1 MQTEIHDNGLLSQ
14 AATLAGATVAIVK
27 HSGKSGTH
35 KEFDALLK
43 GLEAAA
49 SNYPHNPYI
58 QSFLTPATRQQ
69 IAGFSHLY
77 EEVPKQTTV
86 NDFKM
91 VALNRCGQAAEW
103 MTANVPSATAEEV
116 KSSIL
121 AICLRVAAE
130 SKEGGFFNFSSD
142 NVDPFEESVIDEI
155 ARALGAQKTVE

>member
-1 MQTEIHDNGLLSQ
+1 MQTEIHDNGLLAQ

-27 HSGKSGTH
+27 HSGTSGTH
-35 KEFDALLK
+35 KEFEALLK

-58 QSFLTPATRQQ
+58 QSFVAARSRQQ
-69 IAGFSHLY
+69 IAGFSQQYDH
-77 EEVPKQTTV
+77 VPKQTEV

-91 VALNRCGQAAEW
+91 VALNRCGQAADW
-103 MTANVPSATAEEV
+103 LAANVPAATAEEV

-121 AICLRVAAE
+121 AVCLRVAAE
-130 SKEGGFFNFSSD
+130 SKEGGFFNFNAD

-155 ARALGAQKTVE
+155 ARALRAEKSKL